1 MATST
6 FRNKNCV
13 RPRKTG
19 AAKRRR
25 CLVQRRR
32 LVALGLSEETVA
44 KMPIDELRRKLKE
57 PKKLVRSI
65 ERAKAKAAE
74 KAAAAAAQ
82 A

>member
-6 FRNKNCV
+6 FRNKNKV

-32 LVALGLSEETVA
+32 LIALGMDAAVVE
-44 KMPIDELRRKLKE
+44 KMPVDQLRAKLKE
-57 PKKLVRSI
+57 PKKI
-65 ERAKAKAAE
+65 QRALAKAQAKAAE
-74 KAAAAAAQ
+74 AEA
-82 A
+82 